1 MAARNEI
8 DPTTFVSGKSPNSLK
23 YYFHQFAGGA
33 TSQVNVATATADE
46 QLAVLGVIVTNT
58 DASRTANT
66 LVTSANT
73 QMFPGF
79 FGTPGVTASW
89 LSPDMESPICITA
102 SGETLK
108 IATVGASS
116 AACDILVIYR
126 SIR

>member
-23 YYFHQFAGGA
+23 YYFHQFAGGG
-33 TSQVNVATATADE
+33 TSQVNIATGGPGV
-46 QLAVLGVIVTNT
+46 QFAVLGVIVTNT

-66 LVTSANT
+66 LVTSGNT

-79 FGTPGVTASW
+79 FGTPGVTAAW
-89 LSPDMESPICITA
+89 LSPDMESPICITESNKA
-102 SGETLK
+102 LA
-108 IATVGASS
+108 IATVGATS